1 MTTEIP
7 VKASTIVFVT
17 SDQIIQYLR
26 YFYLDSD
33 RIYRK
38 YELTD
43 CLNGELER
51 MEANLQIF
59 LDQDAVFLNETDCN
73 LQISEVRQWYL
84 KEDFSKVLVEFVI
97 RSTPY
102 QLCSSP
108 NKITLESELEKAPY
122 PCFSAWF
129 FPGKVLAA
137 KSVMKTITKK
147 NRILLRARTEEWI
160 GGRDEFMFD
169 ARRNLAS
176 ENLFAKSILF
186 SEQSELG
193 KQSKQS

>member
-17 SDQIIQYLR
+17 SDQIFQYLR

-38 YELTD
+38 YELTG

-51 MEANLQIF
+51 METNLQYF
-59 LDQDAVFLNETDCN
+59 LEQDAVFLNKRDCN
-73 LQISEVRQWYL
+73 LQVSEVRQWYL
-84 KEDFSKVLVEFVI
+84 KEDFSKVLVEFII

-102 QLCSSP
+102 QLCSST
-108 NKITLESELEKAPY
+108 NEIILESELEKAPY

-137 KSVMKTITKK
+137 ESIMATITKE
-147 NRILLRARTEEWI
+147 NRILLKARTEEWI
-160 GGRDEFMFD
+160 GGRDEFLFD
-169 ARRNLAS
+169 FRRNFTS
-176 ENLFAKSILF
+176 ESLFAKSILF
-186 SEQSELG
+186 SEQR
-193 KQSKQS
+193 KQA

>member
-17 SDQIIQYLR
+17 TNQIIQYLR

-51 MEANLQIF
+51 METNLQIF

-73 LQISEVRQWYL
+73 LQVSEVRQWYL

-108 NKITLESELEKAPY
+108 NEITLESELEKAPY

-137 KSVMKTITKK
+137 KSVMTTIAKE

-160 GGRDEFMFD
+160 GGKDEFLFD
-169 ARRNLAS
+169 FRRSITS

-186 SEQSELG
+186 SER
-193 KQSKQS
+193 SKQS